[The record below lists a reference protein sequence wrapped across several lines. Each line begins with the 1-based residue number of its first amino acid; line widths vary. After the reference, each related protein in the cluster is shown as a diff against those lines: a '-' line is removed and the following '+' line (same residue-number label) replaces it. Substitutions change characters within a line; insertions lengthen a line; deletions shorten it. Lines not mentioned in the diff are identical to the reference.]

1 MPELAFVTEYTV
13 GHVTFE
19 RLLRGAA
26 AADPAIGA
34 SWFPLT
40 YAPRGLV
47 EQLPGLRSNWSLR
60 SSFRA
65 RRLLTMHR
73 REWDALLFH
82 TLTAAQLSRG
92 IMRRVPTVISL
103 DGTPANLDEVAA
115 GYQHAVGSPYVEAA
129 KRRIAGATL
138 RAAAALVAWS
148 AWVRDSLIGD
158 YGVDPAVIHLIPA
171 GTRVPAQPPVRAP
184 RERPRA
190 LFVGGQFERKG
201 GETLLRAVD
210 GLDVELH
217 IVTQSAVAPRPG
229 ITVHHGVR
237 PGSDVLDGLYRES
250 DLFVLPTA
258 ADASPHVVLEAMAA
272 GLPVVSTRI
281 GAIPEMVRDGET
293 GLLTAPSDADAVR
306 AAIERLLNPA
316 LRSAMGA
323 AGHARAQE
331 HFDAARNAR
340 RVLDV
345 MVEVAQSRL

>member
-1 MPELAFVTEYTV
+1 MPELGFVTEYTV

-19 RLLRGAA
+19 RLLREAA
-26 AADPAIGA
+26 AADPTIGA
-34 SWFPLT
+34 SWFPMT
-40 YAPRGLV
+40 FPPRGLV

-82 TLTAAQLSRG
+82 TLTAALLSRG
-92 IMRRVPTVISL
+92 VMRRVPTVISL

-115 GYQHAVGSPYVEAA
+115 GYRHSVGSPRVEAA
-129 KRRIAGATL
+129 KRRVAGASL

-148 AWVRDSLIGD
+148 GWVRDSLVGD

-171 GTRVPAQPPVRAP
+171 GTRVPTQPPVREP

-201 GETLLRAVD
+201 GETLLRAVE
-210 GLDVELH
+210 GLDIELH
-217 IVTQSAVAPRPG
+217 IVTQSQFAPRAG
-229 ITVHHGVR
+229 ITVHNGVR
-237 PGSDVLDGLYRES
+237 PGSDVLEALYADS
-250 DLFVLPTA
+250 DLFILPTA

-272 GLPVVSTRI
+272 GLPVVSTRV
-281 GAIPEMVRDGET
+281 GAIPEMVEDGET
-293 GLLTAPSDADAVR
+293 GLLTVPGDADAVR
-306 AAIERLLNPA
+306 AAIERLLDPA
-316 LRSAMGA
+316 LRMRMGV
-323 AGHARAQE
+323 AGHARAAE
-331 HFDAARNAR
+331 HFDADRNAR

-345 MVEVAQSRL
+345 MLGVASA